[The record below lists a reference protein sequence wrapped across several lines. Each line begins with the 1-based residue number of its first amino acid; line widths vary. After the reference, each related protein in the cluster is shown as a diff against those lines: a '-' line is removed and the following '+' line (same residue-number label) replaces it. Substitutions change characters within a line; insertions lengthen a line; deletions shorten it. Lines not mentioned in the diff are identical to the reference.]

1 MQAGGTEMTHYDM
14 DAFYEGLVAHRLVLP
29 SGVPGVF
36 GRGPVYEKVMT
47 GVNHAIDMVSAGDE
61 LEVIH
66 HPPVLPRALLE
77 KVNYLE
83 AFPHLCG
90 SIHSFMGNGLQALRL
105 AEAARNNE
113 PWGEMLVQS
122 DVVMSPA
129 ACYSI
134 YPLFKGALPAGG
146 RTVGLTNWVYRHEP
160 SAEPTR
166 MMAFR
171 MREFVRLS
179 SPDEVVPWRD
189 MWLQRFQALFDALQL
204 PAHTEVASDP
214 FFGRAGKLLASAQ
227 IEQKLKFELMVPI
240 NSAEHPTA
248 LVSFNYHQSK
258 FGELFDIRQSDG
270 QVAHTACIGIGLERI
285 TMGLFKHLGF
295 DPQAWPEPV
304 RRVMGWSV

>member
-1 MQAGGTEMTHYDM
+1 MTMTYDM
-14 DAFYEGLVAHRLVLP
+14 AAFHAGLVAHRLIYP

-36 GRGPVYEKVMT
+36 GRGAMYERVIA
-47 GVNHAIDMVSAGDE
+47 GLNHALDQLAAGDGY
-61 LEVIH
+61 EVIH
-66 HPPVLPRALLE
+66 HPPVLPRQLLE

-90 SIHSFMGNGLQALRL
+90 SIHSFMGNGLAALRL

-134 YPLFKGALPAGG
+134 YPLFEGRLPEGG
-146 RTVGLTNWVYRHEP
+146 RTIGINNWVYRHEP

-171 MREFVRLS
+171 MREFVRLAAA
-179 SPDEVVPWRD
+179 DDVVPWRD
-189 MWLQRFQALFDALQL
+189 TWLARFKTLFEALQL
-204 PAHTEVASDP
+204 PAHAEVASDP
-214 FFGRAGKLLASAQ
+214 FFGRAGKLMAASQ

-240 NSAEHPTA
+240 NSLESPTA
-248 LVSFNYHQSK
+248 LVSFNYHQTK
-258 FGELFDIRQSDG
+258 FGELFDIRQADG
-270 QVAHTACIGIGLERI
+270 EVAHTACIGIGMERI
-285 TMGLFKHLGF
+285 TMALFKHLGF
-295 DPQAWPEPV
+295 DPATWPEPV
-304 RRVMGWSV
+304 RHLLWPEGRP